1 MKRSAYLAALG
12 IILAGA
18 PALAQELPKFDLQ
31 KTCGVASQNGTEGTA
46 RGCMAS
52 EQDARRE
59 LERRWTSFKPDSRS
73 RCAQETQIGGSP
85 SYVEVLT
92 CVELAEGNLN
102 PTPRAGAAAE
112 EPVAG
117 QRPAVRPA
125 GR

>member
-1 MKRSAYLAALG
+1 MKRSAYLAALWAV
-12 IILAGA
+12 LAGA
-18 PALAQELPKFDLQ
+18 PALAQGIPKFDLQ
-31 KTCGVASQNGTEGTA
+31 KTCGVVANGTEGTA
-46 RGCMAS
+46 QGCMAS

-117 QRPAVRPA
+117 QRPAAR
-125 GR
+125 